1 VIVNSISKIYP
12 QNSVV
17 DAIKDYRQIKAVF
30 RGENKK
36 IEKEEAPW
44 WTGEV
49 VKESKDN
56 DYLCAKTLTALA
68 ILNGPTDID
77 DIVSA
82 WRQIKSGFNDKMPDG
97 YDPKKAQH
105 PFSFFR
111 GTILHEYLNPNSE
124 KCINKKLAKM
134 IIKADVSLAETKFG
148 AWILKKLG
156 VEEIGRTATKIPSM
170 YYTPENK
177 DYVHT
182 KIYQSKTKFGD
193 LTARALSRTP
203 KIAVGVLTGLE
214 GIHATYNI
222 LDGADPKKE
231 LAKATTEVAGTILG
245 MGYLG
250 AIGYKHFATCGSLIG
265 MGLGGLLGEELA
277 TQIFKHDSKII

>member
-1 VIVNSISKIYP
+1 MTIDSISRIYP
-12 QNSVV
+12 QNGLV
-17 DAIKDYRQIKAVF
+17 DIIEDYRQIKAVF
-30 RGENKK
+30 KGENKK
-36 IEKEEAPW
+36 VENEKTPW

-49 VKESKDN
+49 IKEVKDN
-56 DYLCAKTLTALA
+56 DYLCAKTLAALA
-68 ILNGPTDID
+68 ILNGPTDLD

-82 WRQIKSGFNDKMPDG
+82 WRQISSGFKEKMPDG

-111 GTILHEYLNPNSE
+111 GTILHEFLNPNSE
-124 KCINKKLAKM
+124 KCINKNLA
-134 IIKADVSLAETKFG
+134 IKILDNDICLTDTKFG

-156 VEEIGRTATKIPSM
+156 VEEIGRIQTNIKDMI
-170 YYTPENK
+170 YTEKNHFW
-177 DYVHT
+177 VEA
-182 KIYQSKTKFGD
+182 KIYKSKTKFGD

-203 KIAVGVLTGLE
+203 KIAVGVLAGLE
-214 GIHATYNI
+214 GIHAIYNI

-231 LAKATTEVAGTILG
+231 LAKAAIEVTGTILG

-250 AIGYKHFATCGSLIG
+250 AIGYKYFATCGSLIG

-277 TQIFKHDSKII
+277 TQIFKHDSKIF

>member
-1 VIVNSISKIYP
+1 MTIDSISRIYP
-12 QNSVV
+12 QNGLV
-17 DAIKDYRQIKAVF
+17 DIIEDYRQIKAVF
-30 RGENKK
+30 KGENKK
-36 IEKEEAPW
+36 VENEKTPW

-49 VKESKDN
+49 IKEAKDN
-56 DYLCAKTLTALA
+56 DYLCAKTLAALA
-68 ILNGPTDID
+68 ILNGPTDLD

-82 WRQIKSGFNDKMPDG
+82 WRQISSGFKEKMPDG

-111 GTILHEYLNPNSE
+111 GTILHEFLNPNSE
-124 KCINKKLAKM
+124 KCINKNLAKK
-134 IIKADVSLAETKFG
+134 IIKADVSLRDTKFG

-156 VEEIGRTATKIPSM
+156 VEEIGRIQTNIKDMI
-170 YYTPENK
+170 YTEKNHFW
-177 DYVHT
+177 VEA
-182 KIYQSKTKFGD
+182 KIYKSKTKFGD

-203 KIAVGVLTGLE
+203 KIAVGVLAGLE
-214 GIHATYNI
+214 GIHAIYNI

-231 LAKATTEVAGTILG
+231 LAKAAIEVTGTILG

-265 MGLGGLLGEELA
+265 MGLGGLLGEELPKR
-277 TQIFKHDSKII
+277 ILNYKNKK

>member
-1 VIVNSISKIYP
+1 MINSISRIYP
-12 QNSVV
+12 QSNVV
-17 DAIKDYRQIKAVF
+17 DIIKDYRQIKTVF

-56 DYLCAKTLTALA
+56 DYLCAKTLAALA

-82 WRQIKSGFNDKMPDG
+82 WRQIKSGFKDKMPDG

-156 VEEIGRTATKIPSM
+156 VEEIEEVLTNIKDIR
-170 YYTPENK
+170 YTEK
-177 DYVHT
+177 YHVWVEA
-182 KIYQSKTKFGD
+182 KVYQSKTKFGD